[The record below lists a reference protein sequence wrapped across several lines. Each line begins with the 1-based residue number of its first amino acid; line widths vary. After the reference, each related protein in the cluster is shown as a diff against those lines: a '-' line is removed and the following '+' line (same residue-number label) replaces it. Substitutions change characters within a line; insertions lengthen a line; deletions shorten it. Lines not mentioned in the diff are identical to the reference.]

1 MSNQIVISSGAKV
14 RNLDGVLTGS
24 TGIVGSVPLGG
35 ANGVATLDSSGKV
48 PVSQLPASVVT
59 YLGTWNAATNTPT
72 LTNGVGDSGDM
83 YLCNVAGTVD
93 FGAGPIT
100 FAVGDWVLYGSGTW
114 QKSNGQNGTVTSVS
128 VTESGDALT
137 ITGSP
142 ITTAGTINIGF
153 AGTGAQ
159 YIKGDGTLATFP
171 NTIDQAKKLITEV
184 YNSTGATL
192 TKGTVVYI
200 NGGQGN
206 LPTVTKAIA
215 TGDSTS
221 AQTYGVVQSDITNN
235 NNGFVVV
242 IGSLG
247 DLDTQA
253 YAVGTQLYLSGTTAG
268 TWTSTKPYAP
278 IHLVYVGIVVRSHPT
293 QGVVEVRIQNGY
305 ELEELHDVQ
314 IVSPTNNQG
323 IFYDSATELWKN
335 NSIAGALGYT
345 PVPTT
350 RSLTINGTAYDLNAD
365 RSWSVGTVTSVD
377 LSVPTGFSVSGNPI
391 TSSGTLSLGFASG
404 YSLPTNVKQSN
415 WDDAYTWVAN
425 FPTQTGNAGKFLT
438 TDGSTLSWATNP
450 LGTVTSVGLSSTTSG
465 VTIGSSP
472 ITTSGTITLA
482 IATASGTQQGLLS
495 STDWTT
501 FNNKQNALTNPV
513 TGTGTSGQVT
523 YFNGTSSV
531 TGSSNYFWD
540 ATNNRLG
547 IGLTNPQRSLEI
559 YSATAD
565 SHLRLSG
572 SAPSV
577 SLGESITGSIYQAKF
592 GLATA
597 NGQYASGAVAGDF
610 VILSQTGATI
620 FMTNATE
627 KMRLNTSGRLLLGTT
642 TDNGSLLQVAGS
654 ATFSGALSGTTITT
668 SGSATFGSD
677 VFTYANGGIFFNG
690 GGSYTSGIF
699 QQSGGNLI
707 LQTGT
712 TPRLTIA
719 STGAATFSS
728 SVTANGV
735 TINSGSTLQ
744 LAGGTGNN
752 WQLYKDSSNGLQF
765 YLSGGGPSM
774 YINSSGNVGIGTS
787 SPSVKL
793 NTFLNDDLATIQVR
807 AETNTSSV
815 VSYTGL
821 GASVLEYYRGIA
833 TGVDLTIQTKIDYTG
848 SGGNIVF
855 APNSPSTNYT
865 PVERM
870 RITKSGNVGI
880 GTSSPLSKLHV
891 NGTMQVGY
899 VDASNT
905 AMEFYWN
912 GASSYGRIQTYSSS
926 ALALNPLGNNV
937 LIGTTSDNGNRF
949 QVFGN
954 SSFTTNSQSVVDVFT
969 LRNNEATSAGL
980 RQKFQNG
987 FGDLAAIRVSQRD
1000 NGALADDGQIEFQV
1014 ASNSVL
1020 DTKMTILNTGAT
1032 TFTST
1037 VTATGFFESS
1047 DKRLKKEISDNPTIQ
1062 GIDSIKPKLYVKSD
1076 KEELG
1081 YYAQDFQEILPSAVS
1096 EGSDGFLNLSYT
1108 QVHTAKIA
1116 QLEAEVAELKEL
1128 IKKLL

>member
-83 YLCNVAGTVD
+83 YICNVAGTVD

-114 QKSNGQNGTVTSVS
+114 QKSNGQNGTVTSVE

-159 YIKGDGTLATFP
+159 YIKGDGALATFP

-192 TKGTVVYI
+192 TKGTIVYI

-247 DLDTQA
+247 DLDTSA
-253 YAVGTQLYLSGTTAG
+253 YTVGTQLYLSGTTAG
-268 TWTSTKPYAP
+268 EWTSTKPYAP

-305 ELEELHDVQ
+305 ELEELHDVL
-314 IVSPTNNQG
+314 ITSVANNQG
-323 IFYDSATELWKN
+323 IFWDSATSLWKN
-335 NSIAGALGYT
+335 KTIAGALGYT

-350 RSLTINGTAYDLNAD
+350 RSLTINGTAYDLSAD
-365 RSWSVGTVTSVD
+365 ISWSVGTVTSVD

-391 TSSGTLSLGFASG
+391 TSSGTLALGFASG

-450 LGTVTSVGLSSTTSG
+450 LGTVTSVGLSSSTSG

-531 TGSSNYFWD
+531 TGSSNHFWD
-540 ATNNRLG
+540 AANNRLG

-610 VILSQTGATI
+610 ILLSQTGATI
-620 FMTNATE
+620 FATSSTE
-627 KMRLNTSGRLLLGTT
+627 KMRLTASNGRLLLGTT
-642 TDNGSLLQVAGS
+642 TDNGALLQVAGS
-654 ATFSGALSGTTITT
+654 ATFSSNLAIGGVSLS
-668 SGSATFGSD
+668 SW
-677 VFTYANGGIFFNG
+677 GGPFNVMQAPY
-690 GGSYTSGIF
+690 GSYF
-699 QQSGGNLI
+699 GG
-707 LQTGT
+707 T
-712 TPRLTIA
+712 
-719 STGAATFSS
+719 STGATLMGNNNYYNGTGYIYSNSDGASQYQQYGGNHLFRVASS
-728 SVTANGV
+728 GTAGN
-735 TINSGSTLQ
+735 TITWTSAMFINSSGNVGIGTTSPTAISNYTTLDVRGINGSLLYMGTSSTASLR
-744 LAGGTGNN
+744 LIGEGTDAYIDNLTAGGALLFRTG
-752 WQLYKDSSNGLQF
+752 SASER
-765 YLSGGGPSM
+765 M
-774 YINSSGNVGIGTS
+774 RITSSGNVGIGTS
-787 SPSVKL
+787 SPTDPLHINRDGAS
-793 NTFLNDDLATIQVR
+793 NY
-807 AETNTSSV
+807 SSV
-815 VSYTGL
+815 RVTNANSTADAYL
-821 GASVLEYYRGIA
+821 GVGGSSVPN
-833 TGVDLTIQTKIDYTG
+833 G
-848 SGGNIVF
+848 SLQNNAYVWTAANTNFVF
-855 APNSPSTNYT
+855 GTNDT
-865 PVERM
+865 ERM
-870 RITKSGNVGI
+870 RITSG
-880 GTSSPLSKLHV
+880 
-891 NGTMQVGY
+891 
-899 VDASNT
+899 
-905 AMEFYWN
+905 
-912 GASSYGRIQTYSSS
+912 
-926 ALALNPLGNNV
+926 GNM
-937 LIGTTSDNGNRF
+937 LIGTTTD
-949 QVFGN
+949 
-954 SSFTTNSQSVVDVFT
+954 
-969 LRNNEATSAGL
+969 AGYKL
-980 RQKFQNG
+980 Y
-987 FGDLAAIRVSQRD
+987 VS
-1000 NGALADDGQIEFQV
+1000 GTV
-1014 ASNSVL
+1014 
-1020 DTKMTILNTGAT
+1020 GAT
-1032 TFTST
+1032 G
-1037 VTATGFFESS
+1037 GFFEAS
-1047 DKRLKKEISDNPTIQ
+1047 DKRLKKEISDNPTLN
-1062 GIDSIKPKLYVKSD
+1062 GIEAIKPKLYVKNGSD
-1076 KEELG
+1076 ELG
-1081 YYAQDFQEILPSAVS
+1081 YYAQDLQEVLPSAVI
-1096 EGSDGFLNLSYT
+1096 EGEDGFLSLSYS